1 MKKYLTSKIEKNVP
15 HGLFLQFY
23 EPPDLGKKNF
33 TTWNLLKS
41 EVHLTCINFW
51 KVHDHLKECLEV
63 IRLQVDLK
71 MWNLVS
77 KCNFLC
83 FPEKSIFELMA
94 NLKFSFSESGPGSVH
109 ILPNQYFY
117 WSFQTFKGTL
127 KMLQMTFC
135 PQIQQ
140 KKSLKWP

>member
-1 MKKYLTSKIEKNVP
+1 MKKTFHMGFFCNFMYPLILERKT
-15 HGLFLQFY
+15 
-23 EPPDLGKKNF
+23 F
-33 TTWNLLKS
+33 TTWNVLKS
-41 EVHLTCINFW
+41 EVYLARINFR
-51 KVHDHLKECLEV
+51 KFLDHLKECLEV

-140 KKSLKWP
+140 EKSLKWP

>member
-1 MKKYLTSKIEKNVP
+1 MKKTFHMGFFCNFMYPLILERKT
-15 HGLFLQFY
+15 
-23 EPPDLGKKNF
+23 F
-33 TTWNLLKS
+33 TTWNVLKS
-41 EVHLTCINFW
+41 EVYLARINFR
-51 KVHDHLKECLEV
+51 KFLDHLKECLEV

-77 KCNFLC
+77 KCNFLR

-109 ILPNQYFY
+109 ILPKQYFY

-140 KKSLKWP
+140 EKSLKWP

>member
-1 MKKYLTSKIEKNVP
+1 MKKTFHMGFFCYFMYPLILERKI
-15 HGLFLQFY
+15 
-23 EPPDLGKKNF
+23 F
-33 TTWNLLKS
+33 TTWNVLKS
-41 EVHLTCINFW
+41 EVYLARINFR
-51 KVHDHLKECLEV
+51 KFLDHLKECLEV

-77 KCNFLC
+77 KCNFLR

-140 KKSLKWP
+140 EKSLKWP